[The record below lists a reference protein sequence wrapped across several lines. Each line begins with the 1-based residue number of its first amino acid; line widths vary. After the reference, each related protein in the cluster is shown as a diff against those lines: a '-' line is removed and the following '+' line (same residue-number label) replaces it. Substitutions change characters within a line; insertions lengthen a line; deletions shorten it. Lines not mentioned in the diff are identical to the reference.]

1 MVTAQQPGAEHAT
14 RRVRVALL
22 DDHRLVLD
30 GLKARLEQGGE
41 FDVPISASTW
51 AELMDHPEFP
61 VDVVVL
67 DLFLDDRIPV
77 PAKLRALS
85 AAGAMTV
92 VMSRHAD
99 AASITSAIRA
109 GALAFVPKTETAE
122 ELIHAI
128 RSAAAGRSYLSKP
141 LAATLAAYTPPEDPR
156 LGAQEQRAL
165 LLYARGNTIRE
176 VAEEMN
182 TTEETVKSYI
192 KRGRRK
198 YRRVGV
204 DLGTRVLLRRHAV
217 REGWL
222 APDQP

>member
-1 MVTAQQPGAEHAT
+1 M
-14 RRVRVALL
+14 
-22 DDHRLVLD
+22 LD

-41 FDVPISASTW
+41 FDVPICVGSW
-51 AELMDHPEFP
+51 AELLDHAEFP

-67 DLFLDDRIPV
+67 DLFLEDRIPV
-77 PAKLRALS
+77 PTKLRALS
-85 AAGAMTV
+85 STGATTV

-99 AASITSAIRA
+99 PASISSAIRA

-122 ELIHAI
+122 ELIEAI
-128 RSAAAGRSYLSKP
+128 RAAAAGRAYLPKA
-141 LAATLAAYTPPEDPR
+141 LEATLAAYTPPDDPR

-165 LLYARGNTIRE
+165 MLYARGNTIRE
-176 VAEEMN
+176 VADEMS

-204 DLGTRVLLRRHAV
+204 DIGTRVLLRRHAV

-222 APDQP
+222 APDQA

>member
-1 MVTAQQPGAEHAT
+1 M
-14 RRVRVALL
+14 
-22 DDHRLVLD
+22 LD

-41 FDVPISASTW
+41 FDVPICVASW
-51 AELMDHPEFP
+51 PELMDHPEFP

-67 DLFLDDRIPV
+67 DLFLEDRIPV

-85 AAGAMTV
+85 STGATTV

-99 AASITSAIRA
+99 PASISSAIRA

-122 ELIHAI
+122 ELIQAI
-128 RSAAAGRSYLSKP
+128 RAAAAGRSYLPQP
-141 LAATLAAYTPPEDPR
+141 LAATLASYTPPDDPR

-165 LLYARGNTIRE
+165 RLYARGNTIRE
-176 VAEEMN
+176 VADEMS